1 METKSEQKSRLK
13 QTPVFPRPSSRA
25 AIEPSVSYKAM
36 STYFKFANPQLEGVD
51 KSQDATSM
59 VSGPVRPGNM
69 SAAHGCTIPNRDITC
84 PTRPGTESSG
94 TQKAIVP
101 SSNPRMCYSND
112 ERSLMPTD
120 AVRKFLSACQPSMH
134 FLADDFIEYGCATE
148 AHLRKLAGFSQE
160 KRILV
165 LRTILAGRFMRDS
178 RKCNDDDG
186 KLNKMDIEIL
196 DDELASYL
204 DT

>member
-1 METKSEQKSRLK
+1 MKTKSEQKSRLK
-13 QTPVFPRPSSRA
+13 QTPVFCRPSSRA

-134 FLADDFIEYGCATE
+134 FLADDFIKYGCATE

-160 KRILV
+160 KRMLV